1 MFRRVSSVVAAALVL
16 ATIPFGT
23 AQAAAAKPF
32 PVTVTSGGYSTTIT
46 KQPKRIVSL
55 TPSGTEILF
64 GIGAGKQVVAVDS
77 LSTYPASVPKTDLS
91 AFTPSAEAIAAY
103 TPDLVLMSVDSMKSA
118 DVRNALVTL
127 GIPVLMEKAPANIT
141 GAYAEMLVI
150 GKATGHTT
158 EARAL
163 VAGMKSKIATII
175 AKAKIT
181 KPLRFFH
188 ELDNTLY
195 SVTSDT
201 FIGQVYKQIA
211 PKSVN
216 VADAAATADSYGYP
230 QLSAEYLVSSNPQ
243 AVFLADAQYGE
254 SAKTVAARAAFSGID
269 AVRNGHVVA
278 LPADVPSRWGP
289 RLVNL
294 YSVIATALSKV
305 A

>member
-1 MFRRVSSVVAAALVL
+1 MFHRIPAVVAATLVVSGVPL
-16 ATIPFGT
+16 VMTQAT
-23 AQAAAAKPF
+23 AATPF
-32 PVTVTSGGYSTTIT
+32 PVTITSGGYTTT
-46 KQPKRIVSL
+46 LAKQPKRIVSL
-55 TPSGTEILF
+55 SPSGTEILF
-64 GIGAGKQVVAVDS
+64 GIGAGRQVVAVDS
-77 LSTYPASVPKTDLS
+77 LSTYPASAPKTDLS
-91 AFTPSAEAIAAY
+91 AFTPSAEAIAAH

-118 DVRNALVTL
+118 DVRNGLIAL

-141 GAYAEMLVI
+141 GAYAEMLVL
-150 GKATGHTT
+150 GRATGHSA

-163 VAGMKSKIATII
+163 VANMKSKIAAII
-175 AKAKIT
+175 AKAKVNR
-181 KPLRFFH
+181 PLRFFH

-195 SVTSDT
+195 SVTSGT

-243 AVFLADAQYGE
+243 AIFLADAQYGE
-254 SAKTVAARAAFSGID
+254 SAKSVSARAGFSGLD

-278 LPADVPSRWGP
+278 LPADLPSRWGP
-289 RLVNL
+289 RLVSL
-294 YSVIATALSKV
+294 YSVIATSLSKV